1 MIHNSGRLGIF
12 PSRIS
17 DVWQRR
23 ACAMN
28 EDWATEEMT
37 GATLH
42 DQRRVTSVIRICAAL
57 AANPDLSFSAACGPA
72 VRQAAHR
79 IFAHED
85 TSAESLLEGHFAAT
99 ATRSEELPLILIA
112 QDTTAFVYG
121 QQQIVGL
128 APVNQLSKSRA
139 LFGHSALAMTPG
151 GTPLGLWHLAFWGAE
166 EGPQV
171 PKVKARARED
181 KKSWKWFEALESV
194 AARLPAGSEGL
205 LIQDREADIFDFLAQ
220 ERPERLHLLVRA
232 AQDRRIEYE
241 PVEEA
246 PSACPAA
253 TDDRTERGRL
263 FAVAAS
269 APVLGHY
276 CVSVPRKPA
285 QGGQPAQPARA
296 AELAVRVTEAR
307 LQRPRRHSTAAQA
320 ELSVWIICATE
331 VQPPPGVEPLQ
342 WVLLYTLP
350 IADLEAACRVLG
362 YYSRRWLVE
371 RLHYTLKSGLGAQ
384 KLQIDDAVSLAH
396 ALALY
401 YVVAWRLLY
410 LTYTARENPDAPAT
424 TVLDADEVAVLEAAT
439 GQPVPTVAAAVT
451 AIARL
456 GGYQPYRNG
465 PPPGVKV
472 LWQGQIRL
480 DSMRIG
486 WQLAK
491 GVQARSQDL

>member
-1 MIHNSGRLGIF
+1 
-12 PSRIS
+12 
-17 DVWQRR
+17 
-23 ACAMN
+23 MN
-28 EDWATEEMT
+28 EDWATEEMK
-37 GATLH
+37 GAKLR
-42 DQRRVTSVIRICAAL
+42 DQRRVKSVIRICAAL
-57 AANPDLSFSAACGPA
+57 AASPDLSFSAACGPA

-79 IFAHED
+79 IFEHED
-85 TSAESLLEGHFAAT
+85 TSEEKLLEGHFAAT
-99 ATRSEELPLILIA
+99 AARAEGLPLILIA

-128 APVNQLSKSRA
+128 APVNKSRKSRA
-139 LFGHSALAMTPG
+139 LLGHSALAMTPG
-151 GTPLGLWHLAFWGAE
+151 GTPLGLWHLALWGSGVEPLAPNE
-166 EGPQV
+166 ARQ
-171 PKVKARARED
+171 RARED
-181 KKSWKWFEALESV
+181 KESWKWFEALASV

-205 LIQDREADIFDFLAQ
+205 LIQDREADIFDFLAA

-241 PVEEA
+241 PRPEA
-246 PSACPAA
+246 PSVRPAA
-253 TDDRTERGRL
+253 TGDRTERGQL

-269 APVLGHY
+269 APVLGHSR
-276 CVSVPRKPA
+276 VQVPRRPA
-285 QGGQPAQPARA
+285 RGAQPAQPARQ

-331 VQPPPGVEPLQ
+331 VNPPPGVEPIQ
-342 WVLLYTLP
+342 WVLVYTLP
-350 IADLEAACRVLG
+350 VEDLEAACRVLG

-371 RLHYTLKSGLGAQ
+371 RLHYTLKSGLGAE
-384 KLQIDDAVSLAH
+384 KLQIDDADSLGH

-424 TVLDADEVAVLEAAT
+424 MVLDADEVAVLEAAT
-439 GQPVPTVAAAVT
+439 GKPVSTVADAVT

-472 LWQGQIRL
+472 LWQGQLRL
-480 DSMRIG
+480 ENMRIG

-491 GVQARSQDL
+491 VPPARTQIYEA